1 MCILFCRWRDFRCYV
16 VMKNYITIQEI
27 TDIYK
32 ISQSVVNIILEK
44 YKIDSYKGKKWLLI
58 NFKDFHKAYTS
69 AYNPSLFSELDKKVK
84 QIPRKPEEVEEL
96 LKFWDTNWMFFKVF
110 CKPDKNTMSKKCV
123 NNNLFV

>member
-44 YKIDSYKGKKWLLI
+44 YKIDSYKGKKWILI

-96 LKFWDTNWMFFKVF
+96 LKFWDETTFLNNFSISYNIVRRNSSFL
-110 CKPDKNTMSKKCV
+110 KKS
-123 NNNLFV
+123 LF